1 MLDSC
6 IISRN
11 KINPLGGVAIKVLML
26 GWELPPFHSGGL
38 GMACMG
44 LTKGLSNVGVG
55 VDFVLP
61 KIHGGNY
68 PWMNVF
74 DASAMVLQGGFSSKC
89 IEIAK
94 KNKCTL
100 VNGYQRLEFDY
111 EAKDMCYL
119 CFSEFDSSPFG
130 HINVYIRGVKALAYH
145 LDYDIIHAHDWMTYQ
160 AGLAAKKVVSER
172 GLNIPL
178 LCQSHATE
186 IDRHDGKHI
195 YNIEKLGF
203 EKADHIVAVSKL
215 TKHTI
220 VDNYSI
226 DPKKISVVYNGIDP
240 KDIKKYPH
248 NRLKNKHKV
257 VLFLGRITFQKGPD
271 YFVKVA
277 KKITDNYKNVKFMM
291 LGSGDMQTKIIE
303 LAAKEG
309 LTGKLLFNSWITD
322 EEKDEAYHLADVF
335 VMPSVSEPFGIVPL
349 EAIQSGTPVV
359 VSKKSGVAEVIKSI
373 AKVDFWDID
382 RMADEIIH
390 LLNDQVY
397 AKESVKNAQEEI
409 KLLTWDKSALDMK
422 KVYNKLL
429 TKEKDY
435 A

>member
-1 MLDSC
+1 
-6 IISRN
+6 
-11 KINPLGGVAIKVLML
+11 ML

-44 LTKGLSNVGVG
+44 LTKGLSSAGVE

-61 KIHGGNY
+61 KKHGGEY

-74 DASAMVLQGGFSSKC
+74 DASSLVLQGGFSSKC

-111 EAKDMCYL
+111 EAKDMCQL

-130 HINVYIRGVKALAYH
+130 HVNVYIRGVKALAYH
-145 LDYDIIHAHDWMTYQ
+145 LDFDIIHAHDWMTYQ
-160 AGLAAKKVVSER
+160 AGLAAKKVALER
-172 GLNIPL
+172 GLRVPL
-178 LCQSHATE
+178 LCQAHATE

-203 EKADHIVAVSKL
+203 EKADHLVAVSGL
-215 TKHTI
+215 TKNTI

-240 KDIKKYPH
+240 REVKKHPH
-248 NRLKNKHKV
+248 NKLKSKHKV

-277 KKITDNYKNVKFMM
+277 KKVTQNYKNVKFMM
-291 LGSGDMQTKIIE
+291 LGSGDMQTRIIE

-322 EEKDEAYHLADVF
+322 EDKDEAYQLADVF

-349 EAIQSGTPVV
+349 EAIQNGTPVV
-359 VSKKSGVAEVIKSI
+359 VSKKSGVAEVIHNSV
-373 AKVDFWDID
+373 KVDFWDID
-382 RMADEIIH
+382 KMAAEITHLLDNTAYAKDLVKKAQDEIKI
-390 LLNDQVY
+390 
-397 AKESVKNAQEEI
+397 
-409 KLLTWDKSALDMK
+409 LTWDKSAKEMK
-422 KVYNKLL
+422 KVYNKVLS
-429 TKEKDY
+429 KEKEY